1 MKLDVRTKFVLL
13 IFTNY
18 LLLHRI
24 SGWIEWSVVLGLTI
38 LFISAKKGQKGLR
51 FLFIFIVL
59 YSLAYFVID
68 HVSGN
73 VLSFL
78 SMLTIGGRLMLPCF
92 MAGSY
97 LLSTSSV
104 RETIH
109 ALRKCYIPESILLT
123 FAVMMRFLPVIG
135 EEYRAIRQ
143 SLKLRGIFM
152 GSWDIIKSP
161 VKFFEYIA
169 IPLLMSASRTAQDLT
184 IATLTKSIGA
194 SGQRTAYREPCLKWQ
209 DKFVMVGLVMIIVGM
224 EMNKWL

>member
-51 FLFIFIVL
+51 FLLIFIVL

-78 SMLTIGGRLMLPCF
+78 SMLTIGVSEL
-92 MAGSY
+92 
-97 LLSTSSV
+97 
-104 RETIH
+104 
-109 ALRKCYIPESILLT
+109 
-123 FAVMMRFLPVIG
+123 
-135 EEYRAIRQ
+135 
-143 SLKLRGIFM
+143 
-152 GSWDIIKSP
+152 
-161 VKFFEYIA
+161 
-169 IPLLMSASRTAQDLT
+169 
-184 IATLTKSIGA
+184 
-194 SGQRTAYREPCLKWQ
+194 
-209 DKFVMVGLVMIIVGM
+209 
-224 EMNKWL
+224 